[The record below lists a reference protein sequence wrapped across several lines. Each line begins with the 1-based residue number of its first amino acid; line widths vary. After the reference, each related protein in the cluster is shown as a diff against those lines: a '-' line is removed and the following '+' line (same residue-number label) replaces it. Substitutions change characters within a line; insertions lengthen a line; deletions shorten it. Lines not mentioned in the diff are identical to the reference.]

1 MTVFATKPNIRDGL
15 LAAVVLF
22 LALLLLFLPMLAKK
36 DGKILVVTTADGTK
50 EYDLSISRTLEIESN
65 GHRMTV
71 VIENGEA
78 YVKDTDCKDKV
89 CLHTGR
95 ISSSGEVI
103 LCVPA
108 GVRILVKGGK
118 SDVDFVAG

>member
-1 MTVFATKPNIRDGL
+1 MLSTKPNFRDALVAFAVL
-15 LAAVVLF
+15 L

-36 DGKILVVTTADGTK
+36 EGRVLVVTTEDGTS
-50 EYDLSISRTLEIESN
+50 EYDLALSRTLELVSK
-65 GHRMTV
+65 GHHLTI

-78 YVKDTDCKDKV
+78 FVRETDCKDKV
-89 CLHTGR
+89 CLHTGK
-95 ISSSGEVI
+95 ISKSGEVI